1 MDLKHG
7 VVGRNSLEAD
17 IAVPASR
24 RKPTDIAQL
33 VREAAAF
40 LLLLTADDADLVA
53 QFTALLRQRVD
64 MKSGRFWLQ
73 KVSAGSKN
81 GQIGK

>member
-1 MDLKHG
+1 MDLEHRI
-7 VVGRNSLEAD
+7 VGRNSLKAD

-24 RKPTDIAQL
+24 GKPTDIAQL

-40 LLLLTADDADLVA
+40 LLFLAADDADLVA

-64 MKSGRFWLQ
+64 MESG
-73 KVSAGSKN
+73 
-81 GQIGK
+81 